1 MYEALALP
9 MAMSSLGGFSE
20 VEREG
25 EGSARS
31 ALVETDGVLGDDGEL
46 LFVLVITVVACV

>member
-1 MYEALALP
+1 MV
-9 MAMSSLGGFSE
+9 SE

-25 EGSARS
+25 EGSAPS
-31 ALVETDGVLGDDGEL
+31 ALVETDGELGDDGEL